1 MSEPPVSH
9 QWSPTPPWRGGTSP
23 SARGAE
29 SHHLPTGTARGLQVV
44 GSEETALVERAQRG
58 DSSAFEALVR
68 LHQQAVFAVALR
80 MLGDQDEAQDVA
92 QDVFV
97 RAYQGIPAFRSEAK
111 LSTWLVAITINLC
124 RNRRRWW
131 ARRRRLIVASLDEPV
146 GMSRAGFGEEGA
158 LGHEVA
164 DPSPSPAS
172 AAAQH
177 EQQRFVISAL
187 QQLDEAHRSVVV
199 LRDIHGYS
207 YEEIADML
215 QCHVGTVKSR
225 LSRARLHL
233 RALLDGKL

>member
-1 MSEPPVSH
+1 MSESSVSH
-9 QWSPTPPWRGGTSP
+9 Q
-23 SARGAE
+23 
-29 SHHLPTGTARGLQVV
+29 
-44 GSEETALVERAQRG
+44 SEEAELVERARRG

-80 MLGDQDEAQDVA
+80 MLGDQDEAKDVS

-97 RAYQGIPAFRSEAK
+97 RAYEGIRAFKGEAK

-131 ARRRRLIVASLDEPV
+131 ARRRRIIVASLDEPRERLQLGGRELSEETV
-146 GMSRAGFGEEGA
+146 GEGI
-158 LGHEVA
+158 A
-164 DPSPSPAS
+164 DSAPSPAT

-187 QQLDEAHRSVVV
+187 QQLDEAHRSVVI
-199 LRDIHGYS
+199 LRDLQGYA

-215 QCHVGTVKSR
+215 HCRVGTVRSR

-233 RALLDGKL
+233 RSLLDGKL